1 MTLFQRPICVS
12 IRLRWL
18 YPVAAYR
25 ALALGPDVPVERH
38 EVAAETVAFPDD
50 EHVALPQGAQ
60 AAVESRPIVAY
71 AGSEVVIE
79 VGWVVDAFGTQ
90 GVALQVQRLGAIR
103 LSDAGVADPH
113 VSQTFVYDMRTMVP
127 PCGRVRVSYPV
138 SDSMYCI
145 RRAKENGSTNRS
157 DKAGSGRPS
166 FRNARRSCCATTL

>member
-1 MTLFQRPICVS
+1 MICLEKLRDRSLGPTTLFQRPICVS

-18 YPVAAYR
+18 YPVAACR

-38 EVAAETVAFPDD
+38 EVAAETVEFPDD
-50 EHVALPQGAQ
+50 EQVALPQGAQ
-60 AAVESRPIVAY
+60 AAVESRPVVAY

-113 VSQTFVYDMRTMVP
+113 VSQTLVWDMWALAPSCQRP
-127 PCGRVRVSYPV
+127 RVSYPM
-138 SDSMYCI
+138 SDSISCI
-145 RRAKENGSTNRS
+145 RRTKENGPENRS
-157 DKAGSGRPS
+157 D
-166 FRNARRSCCATTL
+166 